1 MSQEIFISYSHA
13 NKSEAELI
21 EQAFLDRGVK
31 LIRDEREMEYRD
43 DIPDFMR
50 RVGNGAHV
58 ILLISDQYLKSRN
71 CLFEVNELL
80 KNEDFAERVYPIVL
94 DNATD
99 IYSAEKTIRYITYWE
114 DKVKDLNEVLKKE
127 VENLAN
133 TKRIQEEIDHY
144 QNIRSFIDGFI
155 HFIQNK
161 LVPPFEKQKEVKFA
175 PVIDLILEKKG
186 EKSKKKWGLWIGLLL
201 TMALVLF
208 LIFKFFGG
216 DGSSGGGGDDDN
228 DTIVDIHDDLPVKP
242 PIEEKVSF
250 KIAGSTPQA
259 IKDSLT
265 IRLERDGYERKS
277 KGADFVIEVESIPDS
292 VNATLDS
299 DSPFDTGLGD
309 YTNLRYLSTFLQVK
323 VQEDILTW
331 DAIKTSETE
340 VVDGINLAQEAFRD
354 SVSSAFFRNFDFI
367 YEELKDYMDH

>member
-13 NKSEAELI
+13 NKTEAKLI

-186 EKSKKKWGLWIGLLL
+186 EKSKKKWGLWIGLL
-201 TMALVLF
+201 MAVVLLLF

-216 DGSSGGGGDDDN
+216 DGSSGNGVEDDN
-228 DTIVDIHDDLPVKP
+228 DTIVDIPDDP
-242 PIEEKVSF
+242 PEEEKVSF
-250 KIAGSTPQA
+250 KIGGSTPQV

-265 IRLERDGYERKS
+265 ARLERDGYVRKS

-292 VNATLDS
+292 LHAILDS
-299 DSPFDTGLGD
+299 DSHYDTGLED
-309 YTNLRYLSTFLQVK
+309 YTNHRYLSTFLQVK
-323 VQEDILTW
+323 IQENILTW
-331 DAIKTSETE
+331 DAIKISETE
-340 VVDGINLAQEAFRD
+340 GVDGINLAREAFRD
-354 SVSSAFFRNFDFI
+354 SVSSTFFRNFDFI